1 MQQVLTANKLK
12 KIEKRK
18 FSQANPLPDFFHY
31 EGESPKVK
39 RNNDGAIIKFST
51 PVKLWMDNEDNYSHL
66 YYRSEEHTFHCAVHG
81 CDFSNAPPDHRNGNM
96 IKHIHNKHPEYC
108 AYEDL
113 PDWYKT
119 IKATEWQSTTVV
131 ADTVKLQT
139 SGKVSSFYSPI
150 SLDEAHKD
158 NLLESISL
166 GFWGLNFGSSHAG
179 KHLLSHWGKGKVFSG
194 AGRTAMTLHAKKRHN
209 TIIEKKSASFAAIKK
224 SEERSNSTDN
234 DALNRFH
241 SLMQDI
247 WSNAAGD
254 AFLGL
259 VDTFMDVAD
268 EEWKIVS
275 DVLGCTPFPE
285 DHTARNNLGKIREVI
300 AKYGLSEKDCLAC
313 TQDTT
318 SSSFNVFNDVDF
330 VAQLPCFAHL
340 LNLVLKHSIGE
351 GPLKDALKQIRHLVV
366 CLKGSPKRKQVLQA
380 ACARLKIKY
389 KAPQLNVEVNVTYLN
404 KNLRMILE
412 SNENYI

>member
-1 MQQVLTANKLK
+1 MQQVIAANKLK
-12 KIEKRK
+12 KNEKRK
-18 FSQANPLPDFFHY
+18 FCQLNPLPDFFHY
-31 EGESPKVK
+31 EGQPPNIKK
-39 RNNDGAIIKFST
+39 NGDGSIIRFST
-51 PVKLWMDNEDNYSHL
+51 PVKVWVDNEDNYAHL
-66 YYRSEEHTFHCAVHG
+66 YYRSDEHVFHCAVSG
-81 CDFSNAPPDHRNGNM
+81 CVFSNSPADHRNGNI

-119 IKATEWQSTTVV
+119 RKENEWQSTTVV
-131 ADTVKLQT
+131 ADTVKLQST
-139 SGKVSSFYSPI
+139 GKVSSFYTPV

-166 GFWGLNFGSSHAG
+166 GFWSLNFGSSHAG

-194 AGRTAMTLHAKKRHN
+194 AGRT
-209 TIIEKKSASFAAIKK
+209 
-224 SEERSNSTDN
+224 
-234 DALNRFH
+234 
-241 SLMQDI
+241 
-247 WSNAAGD
+247 
-254 AFLGL
+254 
-259 VDTFMDVAD
+259 
-268 EEWKIVS
+268 EWKIVS

-318 SSSFNVFNDVDF
+318 GSSFNVFDDVEF

-389 KAPQLNVEVNVTYLN
+389 KAPQLNVEVNVFLFN
-404 KNLRMILE
+404 
-412 SNENYI
+412 